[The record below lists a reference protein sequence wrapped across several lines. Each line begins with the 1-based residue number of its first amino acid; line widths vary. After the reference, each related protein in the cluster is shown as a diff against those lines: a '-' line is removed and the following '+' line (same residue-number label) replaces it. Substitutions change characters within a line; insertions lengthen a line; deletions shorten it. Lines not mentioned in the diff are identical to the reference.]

1 MNNAQWIINGN
12 PKGRALMAED
22 FLKQSAE
29 LPDLG
34 DGEVRVK
41 VELLSFDPSQKGQ
54 MENIGYAAATEFG
67 QVMRASGI
75 GEVIESRAERLSVG
89 TKVMGS
95 LGWQQYATLPAH
107 QLEPLSKGV
116 PVSAHLGPLGATGLT
131 AYFGL
136 LRVGKPLAGDTVLVS
151 GAAGATGSIVG
162 QLAKLSGCRVV
173 GIAGGPEKC
182 AWLINELGFD
192 AAIDYKNDRV
202 KSAIREACP
211 NGVNVFFDNVG
222 GSILNDAL
230 ACIALNARVVICGGI
245 SRYQEAVLP
254 AGPANYFNLVFQRAS
269 MLGFLVSDYAAEFPV
284 ARARLAAWLESGS
297 LLYKED
303 VQEGFD
309 QIPATLQRVF
319 DGANFGKQLLRLD

>member
-1 MNNAQWIINGN
+1 
-12 PKGRALMAED
+12 
-22 FLKQSAE
+22 
-29 LPDLG
+29 
-34 DGEVRVK
+34 
-41 VELLSFDPSQKGQ
+41 
-54 MENIGYAAATEFG
+54 
-67 QVMRASGI
+67 
-75 GEVIESRAERLSVG
+75 
-89 TKVMGS
+89 
-95 LGWQQYATLPAH
+95 
-107 QLEPLSKGV
+107 
-116 PVSAHLGPLGATGLT
+116 LGPLGATGLT

>member
-1 MNNAQWIINGN
+1 M
-12 PKGRALMAED
+12 
-22 FLKQSAE
+22 
-29 LPDLG
+29 
-34 DGEVRVK
+34 
-41 VELLSFDPSQKGQ
+41 
-54 MENIGYAAATEFG
+54 
-67 QVMRASGI
+67 
-75 GEVIESRAERLSVG
+75 
-89 TKVMGS
+89 
-95 LGWQQYATLPAH
+95 
-107 QLEPLSKGV
+107 
-116 PVSAHLGPLGATGLT
+116 
-131 AYFGL
+131 
-136 LRVGKPLAGDTVLVS
+136 
-151 GAAGATGSIVG
+151 
-162 QLAKLSGCRVV
+162 V